1 MIEYVNLRGEE
12 RNMVDLMEKA
22 IATYEAEMAYAKRR
36 ATEQGHAQ
44 CHAEGLAEGSERAAR
59 AVAARLLA
67 MGVDRAVVVEATGL
81 ADSELDTLT

>member
-1 MIEYVNLRGEE
+1 MIEYVNLGGEE

-36 ATEQGHAQ
+36 ATEQGHA
-44 CHAEGLAEGSERAAR
+44 EGLAEGSERAAREAR

-81 ADSELDTLT
+81 ADSELDTLP